1 MKEIEVTQLTEEQ
14 FNHELKVQ
22 KYIKLLLPRAQ
33 ELFTAEQEAIESFP
47 QDSQAILDAVFHI
60 QSGCM

>member
-33 ELFTAEQEAIESFP
+33 ELCTAEQEAIESFP
-47 QDSQAILDAVFHI
+47 QDSQAILDAVFQI